1 MGKSVRGGELDS
13 KSFER
18 GPADG
23 KAPIS
28 VGYLLTV
35 ILDELQDLS
44 LP

>member
-1 MGKSVRGGELDS
+1 MGKNVRGGELDP
-13 KSFER
+13 KSFKQ

-28 VGYLLTV
+28 IGCLLTV
-35 ILDELQDLS
+35 IMDELQDLS